1 MKWQKEPVD
10 AQAVKDLSRQYGL
23 DLLSAAVLVRRKITT
38 PEALPYWLEEDLR
51 YLHDPFHFP
60 DMPEAVERIFQA
72 RDEGERVLVFGDRD
86 VDGITSTAVMV
97 ETLQG
102 LGIDTRWQVPQGDDI
117 YGLTSEVVRAFA
129 EDQGTLIITVDCGI
143 TSVEEISLARTCGID
158 TIVVDHHNAGARVP
172 PAVAVINPKVGEDY
186 PFQGLCACAVVAKL
200 RQALALGQTELYGQP
215 VTLVQARFLGAQ
227 AGVEVEVAA
236 LEHGFEAD
244 RASAVFPP
252 GGSRTLMGSLER
264 FLVGRSLVCFDA
276 PRQQQLLKQAL
287 GGGVDIYLLDLAEQ
301 TRQLFPA
308 LAGKTLLEMG
318 EGSRL
323 ARYAREDAREMDI
336 LLALYRAVAAAR
348 FPVIRES
355 LESVLDLVAVATLAD
370 MMPMVN
376 ENRPLVRAGL
386 EKLNNHPREGLAALL
401 RELSLAHR
409 KIVSRDIS
417 WAIAPVINASGRMG
431 TPSLAVEMLLT
442 GDEEERDRLAG
453 EIHKLNQKRRKVG
466 QDAWKAVLPR
476 ARELIQGDEPK
487 IIVLHEPTVHRG
499 VTGIIAGRLSRRYD
513 LPAAVLTSVG
523 DHVVG
528 SVRSA
533 RGFVATSF
541 LDEFSDILEKWGGH
555 NQAAGFH
562 LFQDQLPRF
571 WERLPQVMAAVTLE
585 NRQEEEVLI
594 DAELP
599 PRYLNPELEQ
609 LVGRF
614 EPYGQG
620 NPELRFLAR
629 KMVVEDIQIIGKDQD
644 HLRLL
649 LAGGGY
655 KWPSVYWSA
664 AERVPKDFSRGD
676 RVDAVFELS
685 RNYYN
690 GNETI
695 QLVIIDMVRSEEQ
708 LLDEPVGEG
717 SGVAAGNAGG

>member
-1 MKWQKEPVD
+1 MKWQKTPVD
-10 AQAVKDLSRQYGL
+10 AAAVKHLSQRYGL
-23 DLLSAAVLVRRKITT
+23 DLLSAAVLVRRNITT
-38 PEALPYWLEEDLR
+38 PDDLPYWLEEDLR

-97 ETLQG
+97 ETLRS
-102 LGIDTRWQVPQGDDI
+102 LGIDTRWQVPEGDDI
-117 YGLTSEVVRAFA
+117 YGLTSEVVKSFS
-129 EDQGTLIITVDCGI
+129 EEHGTLIITVDCGI
-143 TSVEEISLARTCGID
+143 TSVDEIALAGTFGID
-158 TIVVDHHNAGARVP
+158 TIIVDHHNAAARVP
-172 PAVAVINPKVGEDY
+172 SAVAVINPKVGEGY

-215 VTLVQARFLGAQ
+215 VTLLHARPLDGD
-227 AGVEVEVAA
+227 GGIEVEAVA

-244 RASAVFPP
+244 RAREVFPP
-252 GGSRTLMGSLER
+252 GGTRLQMGALER
-264 FLVGRSLVCFDA
+264 FLVGRSLICFDA
-276 PRQQQLLKQAL
+276 PRQEQLLKHAL
-287 GGGVDIYLLDLAEQ
+287 GGGVDIYLLDLAVQ
-301 TRQLFPA
+301 TRELFPA
-308 LAGKTLLEMG
+308 LTGKTLLEMG

-323 ARYAREDAREMDI
+323 ARYTRETAREMDV

-348 FPVIRES
+348 FPAIRES

-370 MMPMVN
+370 MMPIVN

-386 EKLNNHPREGLAALL
+386 ERLNKHPHAGIAALL

-431 TPSLAVEMLLT
+431 TPSMAVKMFLT
-442 GDEEERDRLAG
+442 ADETERVRLAG

-466 QDAWKAVLPR
+466 QEAWKTVLPR
-476 ARELIQGDEPK
+476 AKELLQGEEPK

-499 VTGIIAGRLSRRYD
+499 VTGIIAGRLSRRYN

-523 DHVVG
+523 GHVVG

-533 RGFVATSF
+533 RGFVATAF
-541 LDEFSDILEKWGGH
+541 LDQFSDILEKWGGH

-562 LFQDQLPRF
+562 FFQDRLPRF
-571 WERLPQVMAAVTLE
+571 WDRLSQVMASVDLDDH
-585 NRQEEEVLI
+585 QEEEVLI

-599 PRYLNPELEQ
+599 PRYLNPGLEE

-629 KMVVEDIQIIGKDQD
+629 KMVLEDVQIIGKDQD

-649 LAGGGY
+649 LAGGGF

-664 AERVPKDFSRGD
+664 AERVPKEFSRGD
-676 RVDAVFELS
+676 RVDVVFEFS

-695 QLVIIDMVRSEEQ
+695 QLVIIDMIRSAEQ
-708 LLDEPVGEG
+708 LLDGLDEG
-717 SGVAAGNAGG
+717 